1 VQRIAEGGD
10 TVKEFEIIEHTADVG
25 IRAYGKSIEECF
37 ENAAKGMFAIITD
50 NSQIEPVEKREIE
63 LTSNSIENLLVDWLS
78 ELLFLNSAYNL
89 VFGDFKVR
97 IDEGKE
103 QVSLH
108 GEAIGEKYSREK
120 HGYGT
125 EIKAVTYHML
135 KVKREPPCEVQVLF
149 DI

>member
-1 VQRIAEGGD
+1 MSRK
-10 TVKEFEIIEHTADVG
+10 KEFEIIEHTADIG
-25 IRAYGKSIEECF
+25 IRAYGDTIEECF

-50 NSQIEPVEKREIE
+50 NSKIDPIDEHKIE
-63 LTSNSIENLLVDWLS
+63 LKSSNLEEMLVDWLS

-89 VFGDFKVR
+89 VFGNFEVK
-97 IDEGKE
+97 IDENSMYLDGKAF
-103 QVSLH
+103 
-108 GEAIGEKYSREK
+108 GERYSREK

-135 KVKREPPCEVQVLF
+135 EVKKGKPCRVQILF

>member
-1 VQRIAEGGD
+1 M
-10 TVKEFEIIEHTADVG
+10 KNFEIIEHTADVG
-25 IRAYGKSIEECF
+25 IRAYGKDIRECF

-50 NSQIEPVEKREIE
+50 NSKIDSVGEYRITLKAESLED
-63 LTSNSIENLLVDWLS
+63 LLVDWLS

-89 VFGDFKVR
+89 VFGEFDVKVDEDDFSLDARVR
-97 IDEGKE
+97 
-103 QVSLH
+103 
-108 GEAIGEKYSREK
+108 GEEYRRDK

-135 KVKREPPCEVQVLF
+135 EIKKGHPCEVQVLF